1 MPLLQIRK
9 TSKLFGKVAALFN
22 VSFEINEGEAL
33 GIVGPNGSG
42 KTTLINTVSGF
53 YRPTAGEILFQGER
67 ISGLRPDQIA
77 SLGIMRT
84 FQSNM
89 LYGDATTMENMVRS
103 AFLAIKTGSWGQFF
117 NVGSHRSDEKAVWS
131 RSHELLEQFGLA
143 GFKDVRAGELPHGS
157 QRVLGVAMAVA
168 SSPKLVLLDEPMT
181 GMNDEE
187 VTTMLA
193 HIESLREQGI
203 TVVMVEHNM
212 KAMLKASKR
221 LVVLDFGNVI
231 ADDKTDVVV
240 NMKEVIECY
249 LGTEEVQQYA

>member
-1 MPLLQIRK
+1 MPFLQIRK

-42 KTTLINTVSGF
+42 KTTLINTISGF
-53 YRPTAGEILFQGER
+53 YRPTSGEILYQGKR
-67 ISGLRPDQIA
+67 VSGLRPDQIC
-77 SLGIMRT
+77 SLGITRT

-89 LYGDATTMENMVRS
+89 LYGDATTLENMVRS
-103 AFLAIKTGSWGQFF
+103 GFLTVKTSSLGQFF
-117 NVGSHRSDEKAVWS
+117 NVKSHRGDEKAVWS
-131 RSHELLEQFGLA
+131 RAHELLEQFGLA
-143 GFKDVRAGELPHGS
+143 GFKEARAGDLPHGS

-168 SSPKLVLLDEPMT
+168 SSPKLLLLDEPMT

-187 VTTMLA
+187 VSTMLS
-193 HIESLREQGI
+193 HIDSLREQGI

-240 NMKEVIECY
+240 NKKEVIECY
-249 LGTEEVQQYA
+249 LGTEDVQQYA

>member
-9 TSKLFGKVAALFN
+9 TSKFFGKVAALFN

-103 AFLAIKTGSWGQFF
+103 AFLSVKTGSWGQFF